1 MKNYNFIELQALKLC
16 ILLVLTGFYTSSSYG
31 QETMEDAIVTVSFSE
46 ENDTKTIIAKATDQA
61 GLPIEDLELYF
72 FVKRTFSLLPIGDGF
87 NSTDEEGL
95 LEIEFPNDLP
105 GDTDGNLI
113 IVTQIFESDLY
124 NDLSLEATKNWG
136 IPIVIE
142 DPKVEKRSLWAAA
155 ANAPLSLIIIVS
167 LMIFSVWFIIGFII
181 YKLFKIS
188 KIKPA
193 II

>member
-16 ILLVLTGFYTSSSYG
+16 ILLVLTGFYTSLSYG
-31 QETMEDAIVTVSFSE
+31 QEIMEDAIVTVSFSE